1 MELKGS
7 KVSGDEEEGE
17 TPTEGDREGVKQMGN
32 KAKIERE
39 EAEAEKMKTGHRQ
52 SKPPP
57 PLATPRLLPPQF
69 LRDHQA
75 TVWQHFRVG
84 CLSESCL
91 PTLIQHFLNF
101 YHTPDGKVADCSFP
115 HTLTI

>member
-1 MELKGS
+1 M
-7 KVSGDEEEGE
+7 SGDEEEGE

-57 PLATPRLLPPQF
+57 PFSHTSSSSPTVSQGSSSHSVATFQGRLLI
-69 LRDHQA
+69 
-75 TVWQHFRVG
+75 G
-84 CLSESCL
+84 KLSAHVDTAL
-91 PTLIQHFLNF
+91 P
-101 YHTPDGKVADCSFP
+101 
-115 HTLTI
+115 